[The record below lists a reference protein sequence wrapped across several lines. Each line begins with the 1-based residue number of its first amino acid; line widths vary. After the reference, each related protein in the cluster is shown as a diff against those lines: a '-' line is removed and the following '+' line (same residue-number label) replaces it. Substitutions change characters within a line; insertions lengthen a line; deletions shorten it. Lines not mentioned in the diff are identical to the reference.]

1 MGFLGRLLLGA
12 GTLRPQLRADLEEE
26 GLVLLEEGLRAT
38 LHYKHF
44 KAPGRRHH
52 GKVTPQRVALGVSE
66 ERLVVYASSG
76 RVKLADS
83 PFASADWDKV
93 GVDAV
98 DGSVEIVVDYDRDDD
113 PKVSGEILIRIHTAE
128 ADAIVREVR
137 ARLVR

>member
-1 MGFLGRLLLGA
+1 VGFLGRLLLGT
-12 GTLRPQLRADLEEE
+12 GTLRPQLRAELEAE

-52 GKVTPQRVALGVSE
+52 GKVTPQRVAVAVSE

-76 RVKLADS
+76 RVKLADT

-93 GVDAV
+93 AVDAA
-98 DGSVEIVVDYDRDDD
+98 DGRVEIVVDYDRDDD
-113 PKVSGEILIRIHTAE
+113 PKVSGEIQIRIHTPN
-128 ADAIVREVR
+128 ADAIAHEVR
-137 ARLVR
+137 IRLGR